1 VALMTRLLQVS
12 RSGYYA
18 WRNRPASRR
27 DVANAALSEII
38 KGIHENSRATY
49 GARRVHTELLE
60 EFEQRASRHRV
71 ARLMRL
77 AGLQGV
83 HRRKG
88 RGRRGHL
95 HELHE
100 DHVAGSFTND
110 APDRVWVAD
119 VTQHRTDEGWLY
131 LSVVI
136 DVFHRR
142 VVGWAMDDLLNTD
155 LVLSAFQ
162 MAQHVRRP
170 EPGLIHHSDQGSPYG
185 SLRFGR
191 HLRASGVVGSMGRS
205 GTPADNAVAESFFAT
220 LQTELLDRHHW
231 PTRDGLRLA
240 IFEFIEVFYN
250 RQRRHSHLGNLS
262 PTEYE
267 RRWYQQQRQASV
279 TSP

>member
-1 VALMTRLLQVS
+1 MARLLRVS

-18 WRNRPASRR
+18 WRKRPASAR
-27 DVANAALSEII
+27 DVANAALSEVI
-38 KGIHENSRATY
+38 KVIFDHSRRTY
-49 GARRVHTELLE
+49 GARRIHTELHD
-60 EFEQRASRHRV
+60 EFEQHVARHRV

-77 AGLQGV
+77 LGLQGV

-88 RGRRGHL
+88 RRRAGHP
-95 HELHE
+95 HELHD
-100 DHVAGSFTND
+100 DHVKGEFTRD

-119 VTQHRTDEGWLY
+119 VTQHRTGEGWLY

-136 DVFHRR
+136 DVFHRH
-142 VVGWAMDDLLNTD
+142 VVGWAMDDVLNTD

-162 MAQHVRRP
+162 MAQQARRP
-170 EPGLIHHSDQGSPYG
+170 EAGLIHHSDQGSPYG

-220 LQTELLDRHHW
+220 LQTELLDRSDW
-231 PTRDGLRLA
+231 PTRDALRTA
-240 IFEFIEVFYN
+240 IFEFIEIFYN

-262 PTEYE
+262 PVEYE
-267 RRWYQQQRQASV
+267 RRWHEQQQQAQV